1 MTFCKKIS
9 CEKKNINNKYLVDID
24 DVMVCEESNV
34 DKYLITEE
42 KKEYINDIKLGL
54 EFIDS
59 CIFELRYNGFSYKE
73 ISILLD
79 LPLRSVQFRGRKA
92 KKICSSHYVM

>member
-1 MTFCKKIS
+1 MEHIIQFGITIDDDAI
-9 CEKKNINNKYLVDID
+9 KKNI
-24 DVMVCEESNV
+24 
-34 DKYLITEE
+34 EE
-42 KKEYINDIKLGL
+42 KATKQVV
-54 EFIDS
+54 DS
-59 CIFELRYNGFSYKE
+59 ISQSTKDRLFRYNGFSYKE